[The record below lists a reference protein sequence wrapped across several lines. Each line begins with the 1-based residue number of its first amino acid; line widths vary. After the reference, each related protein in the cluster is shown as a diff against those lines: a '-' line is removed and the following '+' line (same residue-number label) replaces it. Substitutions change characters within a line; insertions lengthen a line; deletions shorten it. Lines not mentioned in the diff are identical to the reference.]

1 VDTSQPYDLR
11 FQLNPQQFLCEGQPL
26 DINNQPVDPTNLS
39 ALVFDP
45 TTLQDAQ
52 GNPISKMR
60 CQFAPNYSA
69 NNVAK
74 ISVSQGPGSFV
85 NDVCDRGQIG
95 PLRDCGFTPPGE
107 VHSCTAGS
115 NVTLQ
120 CKTGGTKQVLRVC
133 EVSQGLGTGI
143 PCTYLNSTANTIID
157 GDSEK
162 VTFACPATKDATM
175 PGMGGYSVSHAPL
188 LPSQP
193 TEPVTCTK
201 F

>member
-1 VDTSQPYDLR
+1 MRRNRSAKR
-11 FQLNPQQFLCEGQPL
+11 GSER
-26 DINNQPVDPTNLS
+26 INNQPVDPTNLS

-45 TTLQDAQ
+45 TSLQDAQ

-74 ISVSQGPGSFV
+74 VSVSQGPGSFI

-95 PLRDCGFTPPGE
+95 PLRDCGFTPPSE
-107 VHSCTAGS
+107 IHSCAAGS
-115 NVTLQ
+115 TVTLQ
-120 CKTGGTKQVLRVC
+120 CKTAGSQQVLRVC
-133 EVSQGLGTGI
+133 ETSQALGIGI
-143 PCTYLNSTANTIID
+143 PCTYLNSASNTIIA

-162 VTFACPATKDATM
+162 VTFTCPAVRDAAVAGT
-175 PGMGGYSVSHAPL
+175 GGYSMSHAAL
-188 LPSQP
+188 LPSH
-193 TEPVTCTK
+193 TSKPVSCTQ